1 MNILGIDYGEARTGL
16 AWASDEVR
24 LALPLEVVPSQDTQA
39 LLSRIVEVV
48 DEKQVELVIVG
59 LPLNLSSK
67 DSQQTGKVRDF
78 VSKLEDVIGAQVEV
92 VDERFT
98 SQLASRYLEKGQS
111 VDVESARILVEEWLD
126 KHQ

>member
-24 LALPLEVVPSQDTQA
+24 LALPLEVVPSQDIQK
-39 LLSRIVEVV
+39 LIYRITEVV
-48 DEKQVELVIVG
+48 DEKQINLVIVG
-59 LPLNLSSK
+59 LPLNLASE
-67 DSQQTGKVRDF
+67 DSIQTGKVRDF
-78 VSKLEDVIGAQVEV
+78 VRLLKECITVSVTV

>member
-39 LLSRIVEVV
+39 LLARIVEVV

>member
-39 LLSRIVEVV
+39 LLARIVEVV

-78 VSKLEDVIGAQVEV
+78 VSKLENVIGAQVEV